1 MVGAGTDPVE
11 IVCSYWTN
19 PITPS
24 IVSGFNI
31 RTYDSDGNIYD
42 KSSSFDLDATGLESA
57 TIADEDIAIS
67 LSVPA
72 VDEVSSYTISFT
84 VDTPIET
91 TGECFVK
98 ITFPEEIDVSGVILE
113 NIQGSGLFIDET
125 GSIITYDADDIV
137 SNLDENWLM
146 VHGCEF
152 NPMDKTTDEL
162 VNFVKDQFTITYTNI
177 VNPSSRSVSPFKI

>member
-1 MVGAGTDPVE
+1 LVGAGTDPIE

-24 IVSGFNI
+24 VVSGFTI

-42 KSSSFDLDATGLESA
+42 KSGSFDLDATSLESA
-57 TIADEDIAIS
+57 TITDEDISIA

-72 VDEVSSYTISFT
+72 TDQISSYTISFT

-98 ITFPEEIDVSGVILE
+98 FTFPEEIDVSGLDLE
-113 NIQGSGLFIDET
+113 NI
-125 GSIITYDADDIV
+125 
-137 SNLDENWLM
+137 
-146 VHGCEF
+146 
-152 NPMDKTTDEL
+152 
-162 VNFVKDQFTITYTNI
+162 
-177 VNPSSRSVSPFKI
+177 